1 MLVIGQ
7 MQLHEDSMQA
17 CEARVR
23 YDVKQESWTLEGFFQ
38 VDVLAQMRFARDR
51 RSTESDGGTQ
61 GRQCLM
67 PSRNDFQCSH
77 LVHVLT

>member
-23 YDVKQESWTLEGFFQ
+23 YDVKQESWTLEGFF
-38 VDVLAQMRFARDR
+38 
-51 RSTESDGGTQ
+51 
-61 GRQCLM
+61 
-67 PSRNDFQCSH
+67 PSRCIGSDAIC
-77 LVHVLT
+77 TR